1 MNGIARVS
9 PRYRFAQLFVP
20 IIAWAWILFVAQSS
34 LFGQYDADGQPMA
47 MGTDLYGSD
56 PYSGASLVNSSNPDF
71 EMPRKGAFDKQEIL
85 ETRSVPAFSMANAKE
100 FQPGRLLA
108 VVGTEPILEGDIRP
122 MVEPILFKNKD
133 KIPEGQ
139 WDSTLQGLI
148 RPALAEHISH
158 KCLAQRFIKDMVGSK
173 PVKEY
178 AEAEK
183 RINPRLSKGFYEK
196 VIPKLMEDYDAKTE
210 IELDQKLREGGTSLA
225 AQRRLFRDSVLANEA
240 INANVT
246 KKPQIQ
252 LNQLRDYYTD
262 HPQDWYREARVKWR
276 ELSVRFKNH
285 PDKAAAYAKIA
296 EMGNEIVFGGAPFD
310 AVAKKRS
317 EGVTA
322 DNGGQFD
329 WTEKGS
335 LKSKLIDKTIFEI
348 PKGLLSDILEDDDGF
363 HIVEVIEREEAK
375 TQSMEEVQEEI
386 KERLIRQQKTD
397 EEKKFVEETKRQ
409 TKIWSVWPE
418 DVPGARPLSE
428 ILPPQ

>member
-1 MNGIARVS
+1 
-9 PRYRFAQLFVP
+9 
-20 IIAWAWILFVAQSS
+20 
-34 LFGQYDADGQPMA
+34 
-47 MGTDLYGSD
+47 
-56 PYSGASLVNSSNPDF
+56 
-71 EMPRKGAFDKQEIL
+71 
-85 ETRSVPAFSMANAKE
+85 
-100 FQPGRLLA
+100 
-108 VVGTEPILEGDIRP
+108 
-122 MVEPILFKNKD
+122 
-133 KIPEGQ
+133 
-139 WDSTLQGLI
+139 
-148 RPALAEHISH
+148 
-158 KCLAQRFIKDMVGSK
+158 MVGSK

-183 RINPRLSKGFYEK
+183 RINPSLSKGLYEK

-210 IELDQKLREGGTSLA
+210 MELDQKLREGGTSLA

-246 KKPQIQ
+246 KKPQVQ

-262 HPQDWYREARVKWR
+262 HPEDWFRQAKVKWR
-276 ELSVRFKNH
+276 QLSVRFKNH
-285 PDKAAAYAKIA
+285 PDKATAYAKIA
-296 EMGNEIVFGGAPFD
+296 EMGNEIVFGGVPFD

-322 DNGGQFD
+322 HEGGSYD

-363 HIVEVIEREEAK
+363 HIVEVLEREEAR
-375 TQSMEEVQEEI
+375 TQTMEEVQEEI
-386 KERLIRQQKTD
+386 KERLIRKQKSD
-397 EEKKFVEETKRQ
+397 EEKKFVDETKRQ
-409 TKIWSVWPE
+409 TRIWTLWPD